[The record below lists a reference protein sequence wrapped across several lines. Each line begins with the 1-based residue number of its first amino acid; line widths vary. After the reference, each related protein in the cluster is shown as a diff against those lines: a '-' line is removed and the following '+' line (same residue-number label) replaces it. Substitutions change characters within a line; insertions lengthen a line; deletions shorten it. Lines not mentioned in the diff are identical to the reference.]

1 MSALTP
7 ALKNRIEKLVTS
19 TPTLLFMKGT
29 PEQPMCGFSGRAVQI
44 LRFMD
49 APFES
54 VNILDEPELR
64 EGLKEYGQW
73 PTYPQLYVGGQLVG
87 GCDIMTEMYQSGELH
102 DLLGVEIKSAE

>member
-1 MSALTP
+1 MTLDATLQT
-7 ALKNRIEKLVTS
+7 RIEELVNS
-19 TPTLLFMKGT
+19 APTILFMKGT
-29 PEQPMCGFSGRAVQI
+29 PQAPMCGFSARAVQI

-54 VNILDEPELR
+54 VNILEDMELR

-73 PTYPQLYVGGQLVG
+73 PTYPQLYAGGQLVG

-102 DLLGVEIKSAE
+102 DLLGVEIKAAE